1 MSYFE
6 LDTRSLEKITDKISQ
21 FSDGSEAEEIINNY
35 LAEEGGELIKKS
47 IHELL
52 PVSGRTWAGKAT
64 AAKATDPFKKTPGNL
79 SVKIHTKGNYHYL
92 YFPDDGSDTISHYG
106 NQQFMFE
113 GASEKSEEITDVITE
128 KLLERL
134 EE

>member
-6 LDTRSLEKITDKISQ
+6 MDTRSMEKVTDTIMR
-21 FSDGSEAEEIINNY
+21 FSDGREAERIINDY
-35 LAEEGGELIKKS
+35 LAGEGGDLLKES
-47 IHELL
+47 IHEIL
-52 PVSGRTWAGKAT
+52 PVSGRTWAGKKT

-92 YFPDDGSDTISHYG
+92 YFPDDGSDTIHHYG
-106 NQQFMFE
+106 NKQFMFD
-113 GASEKSEEITDVITE
+113 GASKKSEEIGDKIIE